1 MNRIVLFSSIFVMTI
16 FLSLS
21 VDSVFAHPHSG
32 QIMVND
38 HTHTSHTEVIPFNG
52 MMGLEKSTL
61 VFHTPENNH
70 LPWGFVEGKIA
81 NHVEGYPVIIQIFQN
96 NDAVHFAQT
105 DVSEDG
111 TYEYKFRVS
120 HSENGDTKKIFDGDY
135 SVNIFKVVYLLP
147 RKFCLESS

>member
-1 MNRIVLFSSIFVMTI
+1 MAIVLSF
-16 FLSLS
+16 S

-38 HTHTSHTEVIPFNG
+38 HSHETQTEIIPLNG

-61 VFHTPENNH
+61 VFHASEDNT

-81 NHVEGYPVIIQIFQN
+81 NHVDGYPVIIQIFQN

-105 DVSEDG
+105 DVKEDG
-111 TYEYKFRVS
+111 TYEYKFRVL
-120 HSENGDTKKIFDGDY
+120 HSENGITEKIFDGDY
-135 SVNIFKVVYLLP
+135 SVNIFKVVYLNQ
-147 RKFCLESS
+147 ENSV

>member
-1 MNRIVLFSSIFVMTI
+1 MNRIILFSSIFVMAI
-16 FLSLS
+16 VLSFS

-38 HTHTSHTEVIPFNG
+38 HSHETQTEIIPLNG

-61 VFHTPENNH
+61 VFHASEDNT

-81 NHVEGYPVIIQIFQN
+81 NHVQGYPVIIQIFQN

-105 DVSEDG
+105 DVKEDG
-111 TYEYKFRVS
+111 SYEYKFRVL
-120 HSENGDTKKIFDGDY
+120 HSENGNTEKIFDGDY
-135 SVNIFKVVYLLP
+135 SVNIFKVVYLNQ
-147 RKFCLESS
+147 ENSV

>member
-1 MNRIVLFSSIFVMTI
+1 MNRIILFSSIFVMAI
-16 FLSLS
+16 VLSFS

-38 HTHTSHTEVIPFNG
+38 HSHETQTEIIPFNG

-61 VFHTPENNH
+61 VFHASKDNT

-81 NHVEGYPVIIQIFQN
+81 NHVQGYPVIIQIFQN

-105 DVSEDG
+105 DVKEDG
-111 TYEYKFRVS
+111 SYEYKFRVL
-120 HSENGDTKKIFDGDY
+120 HSENGNTEKIFDGDY
-135 SVNIFKVVYLLP
+135 SVNIFKVVYLNQ
-147 RKFCLESS
+147 ENSV